1 MNYGEFIGQ
10 VQYRAELGSRG
21 EAVRATR
28 ATLQTL
34 GDRLQ
39 PDEADDL
46 ASVLPMEIDRFLTTA
61 DSGQLFG
68 YGAFGDPFD
77 ERAEADKS
85 AAGFYARVVMDV
97 LNDAIPPG
105 EREDVESQLPGEFG
119 DLFDLTETGSYYL
132 MSVR

>member
-1 MNYGEFIGQ
+1 M
-10 VQYRAELGSRG
+10 ELGSRG

-61 DSGQLFG
+61 DSGQSFG
-68 YGAFGDPFD
+68 YGEFVERVA
-77 ERAEADKS
+77 ERAKADKPE
-85 AAGFYARVVMDV
+85 AGFYARVVMDV
-97 LNDAIPPG
+97 LDDAILPG
-105 EREDVESQLPGEFG
+105 EREGLEPQLPDEFE
-119 DLFDLTETGSYYL
+119 DLFELTETGSYYE
-132 MSVR
+132 

>member
-46 ASVLPMEIDRFLTTA
+46 ASVLPMEINRFLTTA
-61 DSGQLFG
+61 DSGQSFG
-68 YGAFGDPFD
+68 YDKFV
-77 ERAEADKS
+77 ERVAERTEADKPET
-85 AAGFYARVVMDV
+85 GFYARVVMNV
-97 LNDAIPPG
+97 LDDAIPPG

-119 DLFDLTETGSYYL
+119 DLFDLTETGSYYE
-132 MSVR
+132 

>member
-1 MNYGEFIGQ
+1 MNYDEFVGQ

-61 DSGQLFG
+61 ESGQAFG
-68 YGAFGDPFD
+68 YGAFV
-77 ERAEADKS
+77 ERVAERTEADKPE
-85 AAGFYARVVMDV
+85 AGFYARVVMDV
-97 LNDAIPPG
+97 LDDAIPSG

-119 DLFDLTETGSYYL
+119 DLFELAETGSYYE
-132 MSVR
+132 